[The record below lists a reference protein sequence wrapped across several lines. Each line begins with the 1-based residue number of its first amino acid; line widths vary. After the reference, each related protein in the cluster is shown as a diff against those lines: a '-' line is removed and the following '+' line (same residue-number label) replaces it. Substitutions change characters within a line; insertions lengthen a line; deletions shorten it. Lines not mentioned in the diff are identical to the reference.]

1 MTIQFNCP
9 NCHELIAF
17 ADKHGGKRAHCA
29 TCGQRFIIPSGS
41 NNKAPKKIKP
51 PKEEKEQ
58 AVPLPG
64 FYRAVFVE
72 SWKLFTNPKNA
83 TGFAFILVLVVFK
96 FFTAGLNFSLF
107 IQGHWLSFDFY
118 IPLGW
123 ALSGAA
129 WGCLFWFYT
138 EVIYA
143 VGFDQDEL
151 PTVTIGGFYGL
162 IWIILKSLYSIAII
176 LLVVGLPYVIAF
188 FVLKWVRAES
198 PMLLSALALGGLFLL
213 PMAILTAAIGR
224 DLTMLRP
231 DYFLV
236 PIIRAFGP
244 YLVLV
249 AWLGSAA
256 GLQRYA
262 SQYAGQNPAA
272 AAGLLLLN
280 LAVQVLVL
288 IAMRSIGLFYRHYS
302 CHLPW

>member
-9 NCHELIAF
+9 KCNELIAF
-17 ADKHGGKRAHCA
+17 ADKHRGKRARCT
-29 TCGQRFIIPSGS
+29 TCGQRFIIPLASE
-41 NNKAPKKIKP
+41 ARPKKIKP

-58 AVPLPG
+58 AVPIPG

-72 SWKLFTNPKNA
+72 SWRLFANPENA

-96 FFTAGLNFSLF
+96 FFTAGLNFSFF
-107 IQGHWLSFDFY
+107 IQGNWLAFDFY

-138 EVIYA
+138 EVIYS

-151 PTVTIGGFYGL
+151 PTVTIGRFYGL
-162 IWIILKSLYSIAII
+162 IWIILKSLYAIVII
-176 LLVVGLPYVIAF
+176 LLVVGLPYIIAF
-188 FVLKWVRAES
+188 LVLKWVQAES
-198 PMLLSALALGGLFLL
+198 RVLLSVLALGGLFLL

-231 DYFLV
+231 DYLLV
-236 PIIRAFGP
+236 PIFRAFRA

-249 AWLGSAA
+249 VWLGVAA
-256 GLQRYA
+256 GLQMYA
-262 SQYAGQNPAA
+262 HHYTGQSPAVAA
-272 AAGLLLLN
+272 AHLLLN
-280 LAVQVLVL
+280 LAVQALALV
-288 IAMRSIGLFYRHYS
+288 AMRSIGLFYRHYS

>member
-9 NCHELIAF
+9 NCRELIAF
-17 ADKHGGKRAHCA
+17 ADKHRGKRAHCTA
-29 TCGQRFIIPSGS
+29 CGQRFIIPLASDET
-41 NNKAPKKIKP
+41 PKKIKA

-58 AVPLPG
+58 AVPIPG

-72 SWKLFTNPKNA
+72 SWKLFTNPKNV

-96 FFTAGLNFSLF
+96 FFTSGLNFSLF

-123 ALSGAA
+123 VLAGAA
-129 WGCLFWFYT
+129 WGCLFWYYK
-138 EVIYA
+138 EVIYS

-162 IWIILKSLYSIAII
+162 VWIMLKSLYEIAII
-176 LLVVGLPYVIAF
+176 LLVVGLPYIIAF
-188 FVLKWVRAES
+188 LVLKWVQAES
-198 PMLLSALALGGLFLL
+198 PVLLSVLALGGFFLL
-213 PMAILTAAIGR
+213 PMAILTVAIGR

-236 PIIRAFGP
+236 AIFRAFRP
-244 YLVLV
+244 NLVLV
-249 AWLGSAA
+249 VWLGAAA
-256 GLQRYA
+256 GLQMYAKQYA
-262 SQYAGQNPAA
+262 SQSPAV
-272 AAGLLLLN
+272 AAGHLLLN
-280 LAVQVLVL
+280 LAVQALVL

>member
-9 NCHELIAF
+9 NCRELIAF
-17 ADKHGGKRAHCA
+17 ADKHHGKHARCTA
-29 TCGQRFIIPSGS
+29 CGQRFVIPLAGD
-41 NNKAPKKIKP
+41 KAAKKIKP
-51 PKEEKEQ
+51 PKEQ
-58 AVPLPG
+58 AEPIPG

-107 IQGHWLSFDFY
+107 IQGNWLSFDFY

-123 ALSGAA
+123 VLGGAA
-129 WGCLFWFYT
+129 WGCLFWYYT
-138 EVIYA
+138 EVIYS

-162 IWIILKSLYSIAII
+162 IWIILKSLYSMAMI
-176 LLVVGLPYVIAF
+176 LLVVGLPYIIASL
-188 FVLKWVRAES
+188 VLKWVQAES

-213 PMAILTAAIGR
+213 PMAILTTAIGR

-236 PIIRAFGP
+236 PIFRAFGP

-249 AWLGSAA
+249 VWLGVAA
-256 GLQRYA
+256 GLQMYA
-262 SQYAGQNPAA
+262 NQYAGQSPVVAT
-272 AAGLLLLN
+272 GHLLLN
-280 LAVQVLVL
+280 LTVQAFAL

>member
-17 ADKHGGKRAHCA
+17 ADKHRGKRAHCA
-29 TCGQRFIIPSGS
+29 TCGQRFVIPLAGD
-41 NNKAPKKIKP
+41 KAAKKIKP
-51 PKEEKEQ
+51 PQEEKEQ
-58 AVPLPG
+58 AVPIPG

-72 SWKLFTNPKNA
+72 SWKLFTNSKNA
-83 TGFAFILVLVVFK
+83 AGFAFILVLVVFK

-143 VGFDQDEL
+143 VSFDQDEL

-249 AWLGSAA
+249 VWLGSAA